1 MMKNTQSY
9 IVIFCL
15 AGLMSCSQKLI
26 SVYYHEN
33 SKVDDGEIT
42 STYLRGFFVQ
52 DKNIHTYT
60 VRSNVLN
67 KELQEIR
74 DSISRTKPVENF
86 DDSYYGYAFITT
98 AKDTLYADNNL
109 TYWRYKEKGV
119 FYKTENLKS
128 IINKAPAMRSVR
140 FAKGF

>member
-26 SVYYHEN
+26 SVYYHDN

-86 DDSYYGYAFITT
+86 DDSYYNYC
-98 AKDTLYADNNL
+98 K
-109 TYWRYKEKGV
+109 RYIVCRQQSDLLAIQRE
-119 FYKTENLKS
+119 
-128 IINKAPAMRSVR
+128 RS
-140 FAKGF
+140 FL